1 VGSIRLKI
9 TDRFLSHTRSTY
21 MMGRRMLFADHF
33 LAFYDRLFYGGWRR
47 QPAGVA
53 LYRSEIG
60 VEPRERGG
68 ATSGIFSKTRP
79 DPAERRKDRRIATK
93 ASATMRVLGKAAGMA
108 ALIQIIDVST
118 HGLRINVPRALKRNV
133 RVEIRVEDMVIIGKV
148 RYCVSN
154 VRTYHAGVLIEEA
167 YPGVRIA
174 PLVDREGIP
183 SISQG

>member
-1 VGSIRLKI
+1 MA
-9 TDRFLSHTRSTY
+9 DRFLSHTESRY
-21 MMGRRMLFADHF
+21 IMGRRMLFADHF

-47 QPAGVA
+47 QPAGMV

-60 VEPRERGG
+60 VEPQRGG
-68 ATSGIFSKTRP
+68 AGVFGILSKSRP

-93 ASATMRVLGKAAGMA
+93 ASATMRVLGKGSHKP

-118 HGLRINVPRALKRNV
+118 GGLRINVPRALKRNE

-167 YPGVRIA
+167 YPGIRIA
-174 PLVDREGIP
+174 PLVDADGL
-183 SISQG
+183 SY

>member
-1 VGSIRLKI
+1 
-9 TDRFLSHTRSTY
+9 
-21 MMGRRMLFADHF
+21 MGRRMLFADHF
-33 LAFYDRLFYGGWRR
+33 LAFCDRLFYGGWRS
-47 QPAGVA
+47 QPAGMV

-60 VEPRERGG
+60 VEERPGG
-68 ATSGIFSKTRP
+68 TSFGILSKTRA

-118 HGLRINVPRALKRNV
+118 HGLRINVPRALKRNE

-174 PLVDREGIP
+174 PLVDAGGP
-183 SISQG
+183 SY

>member
-1 VGSIRLKI
+1 
-9 TDRFLSHTRSTY
+9 
-21 MMGRRMLFADHF
+21 MGRRMLFADHF
-33 LAFYDRLFYGGWRR
+33 LAFCDRLFYGGLRR
-47 QPAGVA
+47 QPAGVV

-60 VEPRERGG
+60 VEERGG
-68 ATSGIFSKTRP
+68 GGTSFGMLSKTRP
-79 DPAERRKDRRIATK
+79 DPAERRKDRRITTK

-118 HGLRINVPRALKRNV
+118 RGLRINVPRALKRNE

-174 PLVDREGIP
+174 PLVDADEARA
-183 SISQG
+183 